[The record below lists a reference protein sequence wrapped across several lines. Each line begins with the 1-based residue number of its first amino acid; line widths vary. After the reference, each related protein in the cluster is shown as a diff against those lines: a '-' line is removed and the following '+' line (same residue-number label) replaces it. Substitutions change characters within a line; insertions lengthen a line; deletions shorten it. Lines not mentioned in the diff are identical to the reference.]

1 MPQLNRSIPP
11 TLPERLSYSTEP
23 GAGLSRDPGLWEW
36 WIASARPQE
45 AGYGNAT
52 SLSPRHPS
60 GGGRMPLNTPFK
72 RHVRNSDIFHGDRKV
87 PDNRS
92 TPQRQALRTSDVTSH
107 LVQQTPAG
115 PSGARAPSVAPSGH
129 GKYSFEKRVGCSTH
143 APA

>member
-115 PSGARAPSVAPSGH
+115 PSGARAP
-129 GKYSFEKRVGCSTH
+129 
-143 APA
+143 